1 MKQPEIFKHW
11 RKTWEYPLD
20 FVPINEDELDRLRDN
35 ALDAISRY
43 KEYKN
48 MLNKREKERQEMLK
62 FFEELDKISDS

>member
-1 MKQPEIFKHW
+1 
-11 RKTWEYPLD
+11 
-20 FVPINEDELDRLRDN
+20 LRDN